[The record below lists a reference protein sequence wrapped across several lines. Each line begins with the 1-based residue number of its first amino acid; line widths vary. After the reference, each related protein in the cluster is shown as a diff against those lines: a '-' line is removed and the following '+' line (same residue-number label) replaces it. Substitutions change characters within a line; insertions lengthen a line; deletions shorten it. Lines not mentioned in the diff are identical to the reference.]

1 MPARRWRRRWPR
13 RWRGVA
19 VDSQVL
25 GGVLL
30 GEFLRGEFRPRPES
44 WVYRE
49 NWLVWYRTKPWVL
62 DKEIEKVIASATG
75 KEPKAWA
82 WESLRRLYNAC
93 READEPLPAAL
104 RTWVDDVV
112 NERVDRP
119 KRRGRKPDSYR
130 NSRYRIAYAFL
141 TMFLDYTKERAI
153 AAMATATKQP
163 EDTVCSILRRSR
175 S

>member
-1 MPARRWRRRWPR
+1 M
-13 RWRGVA
+13 
-19 VDSQVL
+19 L
-25 GGVLL
+25 GEVLL
-30 GEFLRGEFRPRPES
+30 GEFLRGKVDARPES

-49 NWLVWYRTKPWVL
+49 NWLVWWYRTKPWVL

-93 READEPLPAAL
+93 READDPLPAAL

-112 NERVDRP
+112 NGRVQRP
-119 KRRGRKPDSYR
+119 NRRGRKPDSYR

-141 TMFLDYTKERAI
+141 TMFLGYKKEPAI
-153 AAMATATKQP
+153 AKMATATKQP
-163 EDTVCSILRRSR
+163 EETVSSILRRSR

>member
-1 MPARRWRRRWPR
+1 M
-13 RWRGVA
+13 
-19 VDSQVL
+19 DSQVL
-25 GGVLL
+25 GDALL
-30 GEFLRGEFRPRPES
+30 GEFLRGKFRPRPES

-49 NWLVWYRTKPWVL
+49 NWLVWWCRTKPWVL

-112 NERVDRP
+112 NERVDPP
-119 KRRGRKPDSYR
+119 KRSGRKPDSYR

-141 TMFLDYTKERAI
+141 TMFLNRTKELAI
-153 AAMATATKQP
+153 ADMARATNQP
-163 EDTVCSILRRSR
+163 DNTVLSILRRSR

>member
-1 MPARRWRRRWPR
+1 M
-13 RWRGVA
+13 
-19 VDSQVL
+19 DSHVL
-25 GGVLL
+25 GDVLL
-30 GEFLRGEFRPRPES
+30 GEFLRGKFRPRPES

-49 NWLVWYRTKPWVL
+49 NWLVWWYRTKPWVL
-62 DKEIEKVIASATG
+62 DKEIEKVITSATG

-119 KRRGRKPDSYR
+119 KRSGRKPDSYR

-141 TMFLDYTKERAI
+141 TVFLDYTKKEAI
-153 AAMATATKQP
+153 FAMATVTNQP
-163 EDTVCSILRRSR
+163 ETTVGSILRRSR